1 MLDKIVIKGAREHNL
16 KNINVEIPKNKF
28 VVITGVSGSGKSSL
42 AFDTIYSEGQ
52 RRYVES
58 LSAYARQ
65 FIGQMTKPDVDSIE
79 GLAPAIS
86 IEQKTTNRNPRS
98 TVGTITEVY
107 DYMRLLFAHIGTA
120 HCPVCNRAVEKQ
132 SIEEIVEGAIERF
145 QEKDKI
151 IILSPVIKD
160 KKGTHK
166 NLFLN
171 LLKKGFVRARVNGE
185 ILYLEDEISLDKN
198 KKHNIEVVIDRLV
211 LKKDDKEFLSRLTQG
226 VESASELSNGKI
238 VLNVNGE
245 DYHYS
250 ENYACPEHEE
260 ISIPDLTPRLFSFN
274 APFGACPECKGIG
287 KKLEVDENKL
297 IEDEELSILDGGMYI
312 PGASSRKGY
321 SWEIFKAMAK
331 AFDID
336 ISIPIKKMNKRD
348 LDIIFHGASEK
359 FRFDYE
365 GEDFQFHGYKE
376 YEGAVKNLERRY
388 YETFSDAMKE
398 EIENKYMIERVC
410 KVCNGKRLKPEV
422 LAVTVGDKNIMEL
435 CDMSIKDALNFFN
448 AITLTTKQEKIAKE
462 ILKEIRERLSFMINV
477 GLDYLSLGRETKTL
491 SGGESQRIRLATQI
505 GSGLTGVL
513 YVLDEPSIG
522 LHQKDNDKLLATL
535 GRLKDLGNTLIV
547 VEHDEDTMIQADEI
561 IDIGPRAGAYGGEI
575 VAHGTPQEVMKNPN
589 SLTGKY
595 LKGELKISVPNSRRS
610 WDKALKVIG
619 AKGNNL
625 KNIDVEI
632 PLGVMTVITGVSG
645 SGKSTLINHTLFPA
659 LFNKLNKGKLYPL
672 EYKSIEGTEYLEKVI
687 NIDQSPIG
695 RTPRSNPA
703 TYTKLFDDI
712 RTLFAETKDA
722 KARGFTKGRFSFN
735 VKGGRC
741 EACQGAGIIKIEMN
755 FLPDVY
761 VECEVCKGKRYNKET
776 LDVFYKGKTI
786 SDVLNMSVAEAY
798 EFFQNIPS
806 LERRLKVLID
816 VGLDYIKLG
825 QPATTLSGGEAQRI
839 KLATELSK
847 MTKGK
852 TIYILDEPTTGL
864 HFEDIRKLL
873 EVLNRLVEKGNSVVI
888 IEHNLDV
895 IKTAD
900 YIIDIGPD
908 GGDRGGTV
916 VACGT
921 PEEIAK
927 VEKSYTGKYIKRM
940 LDSNIDDKKVIPV
953 PKRKSRKKVELEV
966 AENEIKLEEE
976 KSKSKRGE
984 RIDV

>member
-1 MLDKIVIKGAREHNL
+1 MLEKIVIKGAREHNL
-16 KNINVEIPKNKF
+16 KNIDIEIPKNKF
-28 VVITGVSGSGKSSL
+28 IVITGVSGSGKSSL

-79 GLAPAIS
+79 GLSPAIS

-107 DYMRLLFAHIGTA
+107 DYMRLLFAHVGTA
-120 HCPVCNRAVEKQ
+120 HCPVCGKVVEKQ
-132 SIEEIVEGAIERF
+132 SIEEITENVIEKF
-145 QEKDKI
+145 EDGDKLM
-151 IILSPVIKD
+151 ILSPVVKD

-166 NLFLN
+166 NLFVN
-171 LLKKGFVRARVNGE
+171 LLKKGYVRARVNGE
-185 ILYLEDEISLDKN
+185 ILYLEDEITLDKN

-211 LKKDDKEFLSRLTQG
+211 LKKDDKEFVSRLTQG
-226 VESASELSNGKI
+226 IENSTELSNGKVI
-238 VLNVNGE
+238 ININGV
-245 DYHYS
+245 DNHYS
-250 ENYACPEHEE
+250 ENYACPDHED
-260 ISIPDLTPRLFSFN
+260 ISIPELIPRLFSFN

-297 IEDEELSILDGGMYI
+297 ILDEDISILDGGMYI

-321 SWEIFKAMAK
+321 SWEIFLAMAK
-331 AFDID
+331 HFNID
-336 ISIPIKKMNKRD
+336 LSKSVKELSKSE
-348 LDIIFHGASEK
+348 LEIIMYGAPDK
-359 FRFDYE
+359 FRFDYN
-365 GEDFQFHGYKE
+365 GSDFNFHGYKE

-388 YETFSDAMKE
+388 YETFSEAMKE

-410 KVCNGKRLKPEV
+410 KVCNGKRLKKEV
-422 LAVTVGDKNIMEL
+422 LAVTVGNKNIMEI
-435 CDMSIKDALNFFN
+435 CDMSIKDALTFFN
-448 AITLTTKQEKIAKE
+448 GLVLTPKQEQIAKE
-462 ILKEIRERLSFMINV
+462 ILKEIRERLTFMINV
-477 GLDYLSLGRETKTL
+477 GLDYLSLRRETKTL

-522 LHQKDNDKLLATL
+522 LHQKDNDKLLSTL
-535 GRLKDLGNTLIV
+535 GRLKELGNTLIV
-547 VEHDEDTMIQADEI
+547 VEHDEDTMKQADEI
-561 IDIGPRAGAYGGEI
+561 IDLGPGAGEFGGNI
-575 VAHGTPQEVMKNPN
+575 VAHGTPKQIMKNKD
-589 SLTGKY
+589 SMTGKY
-595 LKGELKISVPNSRRS
+595 LSGKLKIEVPDSRKQ
-610 WDKALKVIG
+610 WHNTLKIIG

-625 KNIDVEI
+625 KNITVEI

-645 SGKSTLINHTLFPA
+645 SGKSTLINQTLYPA

-672 EYKSIEGTEYLEKVI
+672 EYDKIEGIEKLEKVI

-703 TYTKLFDDI
+703 TYTKIFDDI
-712 RTLFAETKDA
+712 RAIFAETKDA
-722 KARGFTKGRFSFN
+722 KMHGFSKGRFSFN

-761 VECEVCKGKRYNKET
+761 VQCEVCKGTRYNKET
-776 LDVFYKGKTI
+776 LGVYYKGKNI
-786 SDVLNMSVAEAY
+786 SDVLNMSVIEAY
-798 EFFQNIPS
+798 EFFKNIPS
-806 LERRLKVLID
+806 LERKLKVLVD

-873 EVLNRLVEKGNSVVI
+873 EVLQRLVAKGNSVVI

-908 GGDRGGTV
+908 GGDRGGNV
-916 VACGT
+916 VGVGR
-921 PEEIAK
+921 PEEIANLK
-927 VEKSYTGKYIKRM
+927 ESYTGKYIKKI
-940 LDSNIDDKKVIPV
+940 LK
-953 PKRKSRKKVELEV
+953 
-966 AENEIKLEEE
+966 EN
-976 KSKSKRGE
+976 SKRSKN
-984 RIDV
+984 V